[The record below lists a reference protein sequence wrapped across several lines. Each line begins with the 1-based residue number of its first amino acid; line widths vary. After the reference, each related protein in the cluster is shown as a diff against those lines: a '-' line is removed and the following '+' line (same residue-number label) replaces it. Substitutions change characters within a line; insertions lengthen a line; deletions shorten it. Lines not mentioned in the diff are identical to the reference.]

1 MWCEQKVRKRTV
13 MCFGRQVYTCKNDVC
28 DQREILL
35 ENARLIIV
43 TGVSEITVAISMY
56 RD

>member
-1 MWCEQKVRKRTV
+1 M